1 MIHALRLQLNIITH
15 NQANNVRN
23 HEGQFD
29 LCAKSF
35 RETQSSFQ
43 LDKTFLH
50 GTLIR
55 FNQKSLSI

>member
-1 MIHALRLQLNIITH
+1 MITR

-35 RETQSSFQ
+35 RETQSLFQ